1 LTSYFSLFS
10 FAALLTSAC
19 APGLSL
25 TRIEAATQRPSNV
38 ALFYAV
44 DRRGEPVPD
53 LIATDFRIYEDDK
66 LVSIDES
73 RQTILNPEVA
83 AVHYTLVLV
92 DMSASVT
99 ASDQLPEI
107 AAAATQFVGD
117 VGKQQRVAVYAFD
130 GSRDLYEISPFQA
143 SEARAAHGLHT
154 LQTFRSRDP
163 STNLNGAVLLALDR
177 LDAAV
182 AASSVPLRFGSLV
195 VFTDG
200 TDHADR
206 VPLQDM
212 LGAVDASPYDV
223 YAIGVGHEIDDRTL
237 SRIGKSGDIRIED
250 SSASATAFQ
259 DIGERILRAGRRFYL
274 LSYCSPARAG
284 MHRVSVEAH
293 VEGASG
299 SVEYDFDATGFGPGC
314 DPNRPAPFDTTGR
327 SRTIRMRMEDEE
339 AHSAVYRR

>member
-1 LTSYFSLFS
+1 MYRRFVGFSVV
-10 FAALLTSAC
+10 LLASAC
-19 APGLSL
+19 APGLTL

-44 DRRGEPVPD
+44 DRRGDPVAD
-53 LIATDFRIYEDDK
+53 LLANDFNIYEDGQ
-66 LVSIDES
+66 LVSINES
-73 RQTILNPEVA
+73 RQTIINPEVA

-99 ASDQLPEI
+99 ASDRLPQI
-107 AAAATQFVGD
+107 SAAATQFVGD

-130 GSRDLYEISPFQA
+130 GGKDLYEISPFQA
-143 SEARAAHGLHT
+143 SEARATQGLRT

-177 LDAAV
+177 LAA
-182 AASSVPLRFGSLV
+182 AIASSSVPLRFGSLV

-200 TDHADR
+200 TDRAAR

-212 LGAVDASPYDV
+212 LHAVEESPYDV
-223 YAIGVGHEIDDRTL
+223 YAIGVGDEIQDRTL
-237 SRIGKSGDIRIED
+237 RRMGKSGNIRIED
-250 SSASATAFQ
+250 SSASATAFR
-259 DIGERILRAGRRFYL
+259 DIGDRILRAGKRFYL

-284 MHRVSVEAH
+284 VHRVSVEAH
-293 VEGASG
+293 YDGARG

-327 SRTIRMRMEDEE
+327 SKPMRMRMADEE
-339 AHSAVYRR
+339 VQSSAARR

>member
-1 LTSYFSLFS
+1 MTSHSFVFFS
-10 FAALLTSAC
+10 AALLTAAC

-25 TRIEAATQRPSNV
+25 TRIEGATQRPSNV

-44 DRRGEPVPD
+44 DHRGDPVPD
-53 LIATDFRIYEDDK
+53 LIATDFSIYEDGK

-130 GSRDLYEISPFQA
+130 GGRDLYEISPFQA
-143 SEARAAHGLHT
+143 SEVRAAQGLRT

-177 LDAAV
+177 LDAAI
-182 AASSVPLRFGSLV
+182 ASSSVPLRFGSLV

-212 LGAVDASPYDV
+212 LHAVDASFYDI

-237 SRIGKSGDIRIED
+237 SRIGKSGHIRIED
-250 SSASATAFQ
+250 SSASAAAFH
-259 DIGERILRAGRRFYL
+259 DIGEHILRAGRRFYL

-284 MHRVSVEAH
+284 AHRVAVEAH
-293 VEGASG
+293 YRGASG

-327 SRTIRMRMEDEE
+327 SRAIRMRMEDEE
-339 AHSAVYRR
+339 AHSAAYRR